1 MQRIGGL
8 MTHKEKTK
16 YLYKDLEKKYP
27 DIAQIMVEM
36 FIDKMPTEAY
46 ISMIFFENEK
56 DEICHLLTKEQY
68 DVATELFEWVDDK
81 GTGIKW
87 SVDDIVK
94 LSNISFETKDYTK
107 FDYAYVVNMLWSD
120 YCNVFIEPSYY
131 LKMAKNYLEDPDYCG
146 DASERAYHNAKNRI
160 KYSIEEY

>member
-56 DEICHLLTKEQY
+56 DEIYHLLTKEQY

-120 YCNVFIEPSYY
+120 YCNVFSEPSYY

-146 DASERAYHNAKNRI
+146 DASERAYHNAKDRI